1 MLIFFNNWPSFQDQ
15 EVRNVWYIVLLDS
28 KKRHSEVRVVTVHP
42 ITTPWYTFVTDWG
55 SWDHNWWV
63 WQLRE
68 IETSRE
74 ISDQAPK
81 DHNQLKTSWT
91 PKPFLCWLSNFYQS
105 SDFLLFS
112 WLWAEQFNA
121 CTNYTDWY
129 WSNSSLIIR
138 WNSCVPIQSTRI
150 WRASS
155 FWIEA
160 TKILWYFICMQ
171 MNERKWWF
179 LHHLSWCLTSWEAP
193 AAILDFIEDYDQNPW
208 RI

>member
-105 SDFLLFS
+105 WDFLLFS
-112 WLWAEQFNA
+112 WLWAEQFDA

-129 WSNSSLIIR
+129 WSNSSLILDKIHVYQFNQLEFEELHLFGKKQLKFNDISYVCK
-138 WNSCVPIQSTRI
+138 WTRE
-150 WRASS
+150 SDGFCTTFPGVS
-155 FWIEA
+155 HHEKHQQPFL
-160 TKILWYFICMQ
+160 IL
-171 MNERKWWF
+171 
-179 LHHLSWCLTSWEAP
+179 
-193 AAILDFIEDYDQNPW
+193 
-208 RI
+208 